1 MKQGLCHPLFYL
13 FFLLLVI
20 QAQRE
25 GDLDKVCWVFFFF
38 FGILRL
44 LNQCRPARS
53 ALTAALALNRNT
65 NLPPKEKQTRCWH

>member
-25 GDLDKVCWVFFFF
+25 GDLDEVCWVFFFF
-38 FGILRL
+38 LVY
-44 LNQCRPARS
+44 
-53 ALTAALALNRNT
+53 
-65 NLPPKEKQTRCWH
+65 